1 MKAEP
6 KPAVQVTGPSL
17 MEVHGIG
24 PAAATRILADAGD
37 IARFPSRGHFASW
50 SGTPRSMPP
59 AASMRHRLSRAGN
72 PGIAHN
78 AAANA
83 GVLAMSRTLAVELLL
98 DVLVLPCLGHR
109 DRLAVRLAPPA

>member
-24 PAAATRILADAGD
+24 PAAAGILADAGD
-37 IARFPSRGHFASW
+37 IARFPAAAISRP
-50 SGTPRSMPP
+50 GTAPPRSMPP

-98 DVLVLPCLGHR
+98 NVLVLPCLGHR